1 MRHYDHMSAL
11 ITAKQVAEILGKS
24 PSQVNRDAA
33 ADRIPVAVNNPRLRL
48 FDRERIEEL
57 AGEAS
62 K

>member
-1 MRHYDHMSAL
+1 MSAL